1 MFEFFSATIVPVV
14 KELFFVAAILIVNK
28 TIKQLYS
35 FLNHVNF
42 I

>member
-1 MFEFFSATIVPVV
+1 MFEFFSAAIVPVV
-14 KELFFVAAILIVNK
+14 KELIFVGAILIVNK
-28 TIKQLYS
+28 LIKQLYS